1 MCPLIM
7 IKGKCPKCG
16 SLDLKPKQH
25 FRAQGIGK
33 TRAKAD
39 LNLII
44 CNKCGYSELY
54 EMSEAESAPIKRN
67 MAFFWTF
74 FVILPSLI
82 GIALPIWLIWF

>member
-1 MCPLIM
+1 MYPQIM
-7 IKGKCPKCG
+7 IEGKCPKCG

-67 MAFFWTF
+67 MTVFLIFV
-74 FVILPSLI
+74 VILPTILGI
-82 GIALPIWLIWF
+82 GIPIWLIWL